1 MRRGQLSL
9 SVIEAA
15 IGVVLVVGVAAG
27 FTVGVAPAPSAEPQL
42 DSLAH
47 DTATLLDSEPAP
59 GGGDA
64 WLVALARSSASF
76 DRLRPDTRERV
87 ARALPA
93 DVAFRIT
100 TPHGTVGYP
109 RPPRTTV
116 GSTSVSTRHGPIRVR
131 VWYG

>member
-15 IGVVLVVGVAAG
+15 VGVVLVVGVAAG

-42 DSLAH
+42 DALAR
-47 DTATLLDSEPAP
+47 DTATLLGSESAP
-59 GGGDA
+59 GTGDA

-76 DRLRPDTRERV
+76 DRLRPDARERT

-116 GSTSVSTRHGPIRVR
+116 GSTTVPTRHGPVSVR